1 MVYQKILLLLYFYIG
16 LLKEKL
22 LFLIKKEVWI
32 LDSFDIPMFFQ
43 EKQYC
48 KKMIII
54 FQNYYQMRYLVHFF
68 EIILRLS

>member
-1 MVYQKILLLLYFYIG
+1 MVYQKILLRLYFYIG

-22 LFLIKKEVWI
+22 LFLIKKEASI
-32 LDSFDIPMFFQ
+32 LDSFDIPMFRQ

-54 FQNYYQMRYLVHFF
+54 FQN
-68 EIILRLS
+68 

>member
-22 LFLIKKEVWI
+22 LFLIKKEAWI
-32 LDSFDIPMFFQ
+32 LDSFDIPMFRQ
-43 EKQYC
+43 EKQYY

-54 FQNYYQMRYLVHFF
+54 FQN
-68 EIILRLS
+68 